1 MNKNNR
7 VVITGIGTLSPIG
20 NDAKTTWDNA
30 LKVLTV

>member
-7 VVITGIGTLSPIG
+7 VVITGIGAFIPIG

-30 LKVLTV
+30 LLT